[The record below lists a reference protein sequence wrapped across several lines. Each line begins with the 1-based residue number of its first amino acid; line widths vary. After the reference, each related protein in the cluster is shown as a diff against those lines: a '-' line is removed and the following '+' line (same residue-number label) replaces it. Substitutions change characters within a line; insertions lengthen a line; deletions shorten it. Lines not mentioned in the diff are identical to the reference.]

1 MARTFANPLARRAK
15 SGYRDAIE
23 RIEAETRKLLRLPD
37 EATVS
42 VYDLSCCG
50 PACPDG
56 ETVIA
61 VMCGQAKPRVA
72 RVQGPIA
79 DISATDLASAV
90 AQHGREP
97 AFGKALAE
105 CPACRVKKNP
115 RSRDRGPGMGGK
127 CDVQGHRSLLS
138 LCPVRRQAF
147 CYVITF
153 HIVRS

>member
-15 SGYRDAIE
+15 SGHRDAIE

-37 EATVS
+37 EASVS

-79 DISATDLASAV
+79 DISATDLASAFE
-90 AQHGREP
+90 R
-97 AFGKALAE
+97 
-105 CPACRVKKNP
+105 
-115 RSRDRGPGMGGK
+115 
-127 CDVQGHRSLLS
+127 
-138 LCPVRRQAF
+138 
-147 CYVITF
+147 
-153 HIVRS
+153 